1 MSFWISSKKEKA
13 IGTRGGQ
20 FREDSPAKRHLHA
33 DAFFV
38 CISINCLSVR
48 TSGRPSPVS
57 AAKKDTTDENG
68 EDHIHLLD
76 AETRPFVSSND
87 QLYVILFGSAPG
99 VIVIA
104 SMSMHYK
111 KAGSQPLIEK
121 GGWES
126 FGL

>member
-1 MSFWISSKKEKA
+1 M
-13 IGTRGGQ
+13 
-20 FREDSPAKRHLHA
+20 P
-33 DAFFV
+33 FFV

-57 AAKKDTTDENG
+57 AAKNDTTDENG

-111 KAGSQPLIEK
+111 KAGSQPLIKK
-121 GGWES
+121 GGWEPND
-126 FGL
+126 L